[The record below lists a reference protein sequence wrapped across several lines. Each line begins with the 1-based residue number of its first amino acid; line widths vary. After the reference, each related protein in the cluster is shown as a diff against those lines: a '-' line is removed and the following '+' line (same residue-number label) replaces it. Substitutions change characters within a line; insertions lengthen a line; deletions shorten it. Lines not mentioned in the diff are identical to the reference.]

1 MKMFALG
8 PVGTNGHEAAC
19 LALYKARIAK
29 PEAAIEQIQLCCS
42 HDEVFER
49 AIDEKGYAV
58 VPVENS
64 TSGLVADT
72 IHGFWLRCGGLQPA
86 ITVIGEVSLPIEYV
100 LVTRHSMRYTGA
112 LAGNTP
118 VLSHPQAL
126 SQCRGNL
133 QELGL
138 ANLVPTR
145 STAEAGTLVAHDD
158 KHAHSAALITPFAA
172 QRYGLKDLCPHMED
186 KSGNTTRFH
195 ILGHRDR
202 EWTDWNDCKT
212 ALIFWTENKPRAM
225 TNAVWAISAEGA
237 DMSSF
242 HSLPLGTPG
251 HFAFYVEFSEH
262 CRTSEGTR
270 IMNRLK
276 TVTSSIL
283 RLGSFPSVLP
293 IGLFPSE

>member
-1 MKMFALG
+1 MKVFALG

-19 LALYKARIAK
+19 LALYKSRIAK
-29 PEAAIEQIQLCCS
+29 LEAAIEEIQLCRS

-72 IHGFWLRCGGLQPA
+72 IHGFWLRCGLQSA

-100 LVTRHSMRYTGA
+100 LVTRYSMRYTGA
-112 LAGNTP
+112 LDVNTP

-138 ANLVPTR
+138 TNLIPAR
-145 STAEAGTLVAHDD
+145 STAEAGALVAHDD

-186 KSGNTTRFH
+186 KIGNTTRFH
-195 ILGHRDR
+195 ILGHNELPVGD
-202 EWTDWNDCKT
+202 NCKT

-225 TNAVWAISAEGA
+225 ANAAWAISAEGA

-251 HFAFYVEFSEH
+251 HFAFYVEFNEH
-262 CRTSEGTR
+262 LRTLEGTR

-276 TVTSSIL
+276 TVTSRIL
-283 RLGSFPSVLP
+283 RLGSFPSILP
-293 IGLFPSE
+293 IGLFRSE

>member
-1 MKMFALG
+1 MKVFALG

-19 LALYKARIAK
+19 IALYKSKVVK
-29 PEAAIEQIQLCCS
+29 PETAIEQIQLCRS

-64 TSGLVADT
+64 ISGLVEDT
-72 IHGFWLRCGGLQPA
+72 VHGFWLRCGLQPA
-86 ITVIGEVSLPIEYV
+86 ITVIGEVSLSIEHV
-100 LVTRHSMRYTGA
+100 LVTRYTMQYTGTIG
-112 LAGNTP
+112 GNTP

-126 SQCRGNL
+126 NQCRSGL
-133 QELGL
+133 QRLGL
-138 ANLVPTR
+138 TNLVPTR
-145 STAEAGTLVAHDD
+145 STAEAGALVAHDD
-158 KHAHSAALITPFAA
+158 EHAHSAALLSPFAA
-172 QRYGLKDLCPHMED
+172 QKYELKVQYSHMED

-195 ILGHRDR
+195 ILGHH
-202 EWTDWNDCKT
+202 EWPVGDDCKT
-212 ALIFWTENKPRAM
+212 ALVFWTENKPRAM

-242 HSLPLGTPG
+242 HSLSLGRPG
-251 HFAFYVEFSEH
+251 HFAFYVEFNEH
-262 CRTSEGTR
+262 LRTTEGTR

-276 TVTSSIL
+276 TVTSRIL

-293 IGLFPSE
+293 IGLFQSE